1 MTQEPTS
8 NIPAPAPGNKTSVW
22 HLLGLTLLVLL
33 AFGSGFLTAAAVQS
47 DKFQVQRSTVIAAS
61 PEQVFPHVNDLHQ
74 WDAWSP
80 WAKKDP
86 HAVNSFEGP
95 DAGVGAKFKWS
106 GNCEVGEGQMTVTGS
121 TPGEL
126 VQIQLEFTK
135 PFEDSS
141 DVEFVFRPEG
151 DQTRVIWTMSG
162 VQANFIG
169 KVMCLLM
176 NMDQMVGTDF
186 EAGLASLK
194 TIVEAET
201 SAPASDQP
209 ESAPANLP

>member
-1 MTQEPTS
+1 MTQEPPS
-8 NIPAPAPGNKTSVW
+8 SSPAAVPSNKTSPW

-33 AFGSGFLTAAAVQS
+33 AFVSGFLTAAAVQS
-47 DKFQVQRSTVIAAS
+47 NKFQVQRSTLIAAS
-61 PEQVFPHVNDLHQ
+61 PEQVFPHVNDLHK

-86 HAVNSFEGP
+86 NAVNSFEGP

-106 GNCEVGEGQMTVTGS
+106 GNSEVGEGQMTITGS

-126 VQIQLEFTK
+126 VQIKLEFTK
-135 PFEDSS
+135 PFEDAS

-176 NMDQMVGTDF
+176 NMDKMVGGDF
-186 EAGLASLK
+186 EKGLASMK
-194 TIVEAET
+194 SVV
-201 SAPASDQP
+201 
-209 ESAPANLP
+209 ESANTAAQ